1 MYRYINIYL
10 NRVKPT
16 AMDGA
21 ALLALA
27 PRYRWGS
34 WIYIYIY
41 VYIYIHILV
50 CIFTCFKYVHIYA
63 YVYYVCIHMR
73 PFVDM
78 KTNPEFMK

>member
-1 MYRYINIYL
+1 M
-10 NRVKPT
+10 
-16 AMDGA
+16 
-21 ALLALA
+21 LL
-27 PRYRWGS
+27 
-34 WIYIYIY
+34 
-41 VYIYIHILV
+41 